1 MGMYRFTAMCRDG
14 HEISAEENHA
24 SLAALEQAL
33 GKRQMVLLKVR
44 EVRGLR
50 LTADTIAGFITE
62 LARLL
67 NSGIVLDKAL
77 QSIAED
83 SREAKLSNLAS
94 SVREAI
100 KQGQPLSSAL
110 SQMARIDPLIIAMLR
125 VGEASGQLGQI
136 LVLLEEHYESARALR
151 RDLLASLAYPS
162 ILSILGLVSIVG
174 LGLFVIPVF
183 KEIFTDNPVPLPW
196 STQLVF
202 AMSDFLIA
210 YGRWLF
216 LAGILVFTGSAL
228 LLRMNESAQ
237 MRMER
242 FLLQLPLVG
251 EALASYEAGKTLR
264 VLGIMLQ
271 SGIPLVQAMEYAR
284 DTLSLRLQRLGVD
297 ESIRLLRK
305 GIAVPVAFNALPEL
319 PRLAKRFIRVGNET
333 GKLPDAIQRA
343 ASIIQAEVRNRI
355 KLMVSVLDPIIIL
368 FMGGLVGFVVIA
380 MLLAVFSLSDIK

>member
-305 GIAVPVAFNALPEL
+305 GNRRARGLQ
-319 PRLAKRFIRVGNET
+319 RLART
-333 GKLPDAIQRA
+333 A
-343 ASIIQAEVRNRI
+343 ATRQA
-355 KLMVSVLDPIIIL
+355 LHPC
-368 FMGGLVGFVVIA
+368 GQ
-380 MLLAVFSLSDIK
+380 